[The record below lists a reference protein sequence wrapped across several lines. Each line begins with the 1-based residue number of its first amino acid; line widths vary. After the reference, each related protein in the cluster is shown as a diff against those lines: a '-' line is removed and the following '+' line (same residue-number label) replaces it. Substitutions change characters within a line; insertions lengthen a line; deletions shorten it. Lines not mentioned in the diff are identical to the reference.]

1 MAARM
6 IRQDKRLARAGFL
19 ALGATAALA
28 GCAAAGSFPSVA
40 RRPQEDGRITG
51 TVMVPAVAAAPSA
64 PQPPGES
71 DATTL
76 LEQARAAHVRFAEK
90 RPAASTAVGAAQG
103 SSAGSEAWAR
113 AAVALADLTA
123 QRDALAS
130 ALADIDARYV
140 REKVD
145 GDDGGAIAAVRDQVT
160 AWVAEDDAVLAELGG
175 RGPA

>member
-1 MAARM
+1 M

-19 ALGATAALA
+19 ALCATAALA

-51 TVMVPAVAAAPSA
+51 SVDVPTVPVTPPAT
-64 PQPPGES
+64 QPAGES
-71 DATTL
+71 EASAL
-76 LEQARAAHVRFAEK
+76 LDQARAAHARFAEK

-103 SSAGSEAWAR
+103 SPPGSEAWAR

-123 QRDALAS
+123 QRDALAT